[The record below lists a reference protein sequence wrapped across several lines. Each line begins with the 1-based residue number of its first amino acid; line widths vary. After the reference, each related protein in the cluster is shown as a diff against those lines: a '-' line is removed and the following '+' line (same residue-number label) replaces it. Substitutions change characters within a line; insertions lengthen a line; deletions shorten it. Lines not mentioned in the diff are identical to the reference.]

1 MQMFKKKFL
10 HKFVLIFNERNFY
23 KQADVASALCL
34 SGGRVFLFSFMHA
47 DKDEDLLFIYS
58 RIHSFSKD

>member
-1 MQMFKKKFL
+1 M

-34 SGGRVFLFSFMHA
+34 SGGRVILFSFMHA

-58 RIHSFSKD
+58 RIHCFSKD